1 MKFNKKYL
9 LIPVAAAVLIAAM
22 ILIPQHMVHK
32 KLRALGYGKEAIKV
46 IEKRKLTQEILDNK
60 YYSKYL
66 ERCLAEDSIEQD
78 YLLLYTLRDEM
89 HPLSAEEINLYARL
103 KDFGYEDR
111 QVVQLYK
118 NLSFFEI
125 TPLLVF
131 DYQYDLNYYIRD
143 CEMHRD
149 SNGPTSFTL
158 SNSYYTP
165 YQIVQPSDTN
175 RDLAMLVNKT
185 SYLDAEYAPED
196 LTELPVSYAV
206 GGQSLRSEAADALRT
221 FCGAASG
228 AGAAVYA
235 VSSYRS
241 YETQQTIYDK
251 TKGNHTDAYA
261 DRYTIR
267 PGYSEH
273 QTGLAVNLASTERD
287 VDYED
292 SIGARW
298 AASHCYDFGWIERY
312 PTAKAAIT
320 QVDDEPDHYRYV
332 GRDMA
337 VAIKQSQLT
346 FDEFYALYLNAWE
359 DETLKPGKSVLGK
372 LIWYDMPKQEPEE
385 TPAPEESPAPEPEN

>member
-9 LIPVAAAVLIAAM
+9 LIAGAAVVLIAAM
-22 ILIPQHMVHK
+22 ILIPRHIVHR
-32 KLRALGYGKEAIKV
+32 KLRALGYGKDAIKV
-46 IEKRKLTQEILDNK
+46 IEERQLTQEILDNG

-111 QVVQLYK
+111 QVVQLYQ

-131 DYQYDLNYYIRD
+131 DYQYDLSYYIRD
-143 CEMHRD
+143 CEMHRET
-149 SNGPTSFTL
+149 NGPTSFTL
-158 SNSYYTP
+158 SNTYSTP
-165 YQIVQPSDTN
+165 YQIIQPTDTG
-175 RDLAMLVNKT
+175 RDLAMLVNKMT
-185 SYLDAEYAPED
+185 YLDAEYAPED
-196 LTELPVSYAV
+196 LTDLPVSYAV
-206 GGQSLRSEAADALRT
+206 GGQSLRSEAAGALRT
-221 FCGAASG
+221 FCSAASE

-251 TKGNHTDAYA
+251 TNGNHTNAYA
-261 DRYTIR
+261 DRYAIR

-337 VAIKQSQLT
+337 VAVKQSQLT
-346 FDEFYALYLNAWE
+346 FDEFYALYLNTWE

-372 LIWYDMPKQEPEE
+372 LIWYEMPKQEPEQ
-385 TPAPEESPAPEPEN
+385 TPVPEESPAPETGN

>member
-32 KLRALGYGKEAIKV
+32 KLRALGYGKDAIKV

-165 YQIVQPSDTN
+165 YQIVQPTDTN

-372 LIWYDMPKQEPEE
+372 LIWYDMPQQEPEE